1 MTRDGLNTLK
11 DIERQVCKL
20 QKKVGNMRKRIYDF
34 YTMEEDVLDRDA
46 HGHLSDACEVL
57 ENVDM
62 TMWYVVKTLQKAHK
76 AEKELMDFY
85 DGLLNDKSDE

>member
-11 DIERQVCKL
+11 DIEREVCKL
-20 QKKVGNMRKRIYDF
+20 QKKVGNMRTRIYDF

-46 HGHLSDACEVL
+46 HGHLSDVCEVL

>member
-11 DIERQVCKL
+11 DIEREVCKL
-20 QKKVGNMRKRIYDF
+20 QKKVGNMRTRIYDF

-46 HGHLSDACEVL
+46 YGHLSDACEVL

-76 AEKELMDFY
+76 AEKELMDTY

>member
-11 DIERQVCKL
+11 EIERKVCKL
-20 QKKVGNMRKRIYDF
+20 REEVENMKTRIYDF

-46 HGHLSDACEVL
+46 HGHLSEACEVL

-62 TMWYVVKTLQKAHK
+62 TMWYVVRTLQKAHK